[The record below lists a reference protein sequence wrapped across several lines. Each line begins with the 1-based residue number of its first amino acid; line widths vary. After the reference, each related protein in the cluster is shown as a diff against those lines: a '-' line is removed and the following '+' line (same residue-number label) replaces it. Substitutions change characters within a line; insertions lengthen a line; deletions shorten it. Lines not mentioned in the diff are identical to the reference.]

1 MLSEMMRYGE
11 STLTEEEMGFG
22 DGGVLIKWKV
32 TYNCCITLPL
42 LSVVRKLKQEDY
54 HDCGANQSSLWD
66 CVDQVW

>member
-22 DGGVLIKWKV
+22 GGVSSSNGKLQC
-32 TYNCCITLPL
+32 CCITLPL